1 MSTLPADAVSA
12 AARFVL
18 LRDLPLLVVDLE
30 PPPAAAEEP
39 LASETD
45 ETDVGEP
52 ESTEIP
58 EVFDRRKKQA
68 AG

>member
-30 PPPAAAEEP
+30 PPAVSSDAKAGAARMRQP
-39 LASETD
+39 WPSMP
-45 ETDVGEP
+45 VSP
-52 ESTEIP
+52 
-58 EVFDRRKKQA
+58 
-68 AG
+68 